1 MDTRITETKKT
12 EKIKGILTFTLMAA
26 LAALCITALNV
37 QAAMAEGEESEKEDG
52 RPDISIE
59 VVEDIP
65 AEDIEEQETPLAD
78 SPDTAAADNTRQTMN
93 IWILGAVVIAY
104 AVFIVSG
111 MRRRKV
117 RRQMKAGTEGD
128 RGSTSAGGRP

>member
-1 MDTRITETKKT
+1 MDTRMTETKRS
-12 EKIKGILTFTLMAA
+12 EKIRRILTFA
-26 LAALCITALNV
+26 LAAAVAALCFTAFNAQSV
-37 QAAMAEGEESEKEDG
+37 MAEGEEDEKEDG
-52 RPDISIE
+52 RPDITIE

-65 AEDIEEQETPLAD
+65 AADIEEQETPLAE

-104 AVFIVSG
+104 AVFIITGS
-111 MRRRKV
+111 RRRKV

-128 RGSTSAGGRP
+128 RDSTP

>member
-1 MDTRITETKKT
+1 MDTRMTETKRS
-12 EKIKGILTFTLMAA
+12 ENRRRLLTFALSAA
-26 LAALCITALNV
+26 VAALCFTAFNA
-37 QAAMAEGEESEKEDG
+37 QAVMAEGEEDNKEDG
-52 RPDISIE
+52 RPNITIE

-65 AEDIEEQETPLAD
+65 AADIEEQETPLAE

>member
-1 MDTRITETKKT
+1 MDTRMKETKKS
-12 EKIKGILTFTLMAA
+12 EKRGRMIALALTAA
-26 LAALCITALNV
+26 VAALCFTAFNAQSV
-37 QAAMAEGEESEKEDG
+37 MAEGEEDEKEDG
-52 RPDISIE
+52 RPDITIE

-65 AEDIEEQETPLAD
+65 AADIEEQETPLAE

-104 AVFIVSG
+104 AVFIITGS
-111 MRRRKV
+111 RRRKA

-128 RGSTSAGGRP
+128 RGSTPAGGRQ

>member
-1 MDTRITETKKT
+1 MDTRMTDTKRS
-12 EKIKGILTFTLMAA
+12 EKIRRILTFA
-26 LAALCITALNV
+26 LAAAVAALCFTAFNAQSV
-37 QAAMAEGEESEKEDG
+37 MAEGEEDEKEDG
-52 RPDISIE
+52 RPDITIE

-65 AEDIEEQETPLAD
+65 AADIEEQETPLAE

-104 AVFIVSG
+104 AVFIVTGS
-111 MRRRKV
+111 RRRKA

-128 RGSTSAGGRP
+128 RGSTPAGGGQ

>member
-1 MDTRITETKKT
+1 MDTRMTETKRS
-12 EKIKGILTFTLMAA
+12 EKIRRILTFA
-26 LAALCITALNV
+26 LAAAVAALCFTAFNAQSV
-37 QAAMAEGEESEKEDG
+37 MAEGEEDEKEDG
-52 RPDISIE
+52 RPDITIE

-65 AEDIEEQETPLAD
+65 AADIEEQETPLAE

-104 AVFIVSG
+104 AVFIVTGS
-111 MRRRKV
+111 RLRKA

-128 RGSTSAGGRP
+128 RGSTPAGGGQ

>member
-1 MDTRITETKKT
+1 MDTRMTETKRS
-12 EKIKGILTFTLMAA
+12 EKIRRILTFA
-26 LAALCITALNV
+26 LAAAVAALCFTAFNAQSV
-37 QAAMAEGEESEKEDG
+37 MAEGEEDEKEDG
-52 RPDISIE
+52 RPDITIE

-65 AEDIEEQETPLAD
+65 AADIEEQETPLAE

-104 AVFIVSG
+104 AVFIVTGS
-111 MRRRKV
+111 RRRKA

-128 RGSTSAGGRP
+128 RGSTPAGGRQ

>member
-1 MDTRITETKKT
+1 MDTRMTETKRS
-12 EKIKGILTFTLMAA
+12 EKIRRILTFA
-26 LAALCITALNV
+26 LAAAVAALCFTAFNAQSV
-37 QAAMAEGEESEKEDG
+37 MAEGEEDEKEDG
-52 RPDISIE
+52 RPDITIE

-65 AEDIEEQETPLAD
+65 AADIEEQETPLAE

-104 AVFIVSG
+104 AVFIITGS
-111 MRRRKV
+111 RRRKA

-128 RGSTSAGGRP
+128 RGSTPAGGRQ

>member
-1 MDTRITETKKT
+1 MTETKRS
-12 EKIKGILTFTLMAA
+12 ENRRRLLTFALSAA
-26 LAALCITALNV
+26 VAALCFTAFNA
-37 QAAMAEGEESEKEDG
+37 QAVMAEGEEDNKEDG
-52 RPDISIE
+52 RPNITIE

-65 AEDIEEQETPLAD
+65 AADIEEQETPLAE